1 MPSSERGCFSAA
13 LFFLCASATWQSSA
27 EFYSYWQTN
36 SARRLFMKKALCMLA
51 VMFALT
57 WASAQTSDAS
67 GQSSSS
73 SGDQATHKGM
83 HKGMHKG
90 GAGTLTGCLSGP
102 NDEGAYVLEHGSRKV
117 EVGGNDELSKHVG
130 HTVKLHGTWS
140 SGSAIGEK
148 ESSETKESS
157 EKSEGKEEKGERH
170 FKVTSIDHVS
180 DTCQAGAGAMG
191 GHKHKMG
198 NEKGGATP
206 QPSPS
211 PSPQ

>member
-1 MPSSERGCFSAA
+1 
-13 LFFLCASATWQSSA
+13 
-27 EFYSYWQTN
+27 
-36 SARRLFMKKALCMLA
+36 MKKVLCILA
-51 VMFALT
+51 VMFAVS
-57 WASAQTSDAS
+57 WASAQTS
-67 GQSSSS
+67 GSSDQTST
-73 SGDQATHKGM
+73 GGQATHKGM
-83 HKGMHKG
+83 HKGS
-90 GAGTLTGCLSGP
+90 AATLTGCLSGP

-140 SGSAIGEK
+140 TGSASGEK
-148 ESSETKESS
+148 ESSEKGEA
-157 EKSEGKEEKGERH
+157 KEEKGERH

-198 NEKGGATP
+198 TEKGGATP

>member
-1 MPSSERGCFSAA
+1 
-13 LFFLCASATWQSSA
+13 
-27 EFYSYWQTN
+27 
-36 SARRLFMKKALCMLA
+36 MKKVLCMLA
-51 VMFALT
+51 VMFALS
-57 WASAQTSDAS
+57 WASAQTTGSS

-83 HKGMHKG
+83 HKG
-90 GAGTLTGCLSGP
+90 GAATLTGCLSGP

-140 SGSAIGEK
+140 TESAIGEK
-148 ESSETKESS
+148 ESSEKGEA
-157 EKSEGKEEKGERH
+157 KEEKGEHRH
-170 FKVTSIDHVS
+170 FKVASIDHVS
-180 DTCQAGAGAMG
+180 DTCEKSAGGMA
-191 GHKHKMG
+191 GHKHKKG
-198 NEKGGATP
+198 ATEGGGAAP

>member
-1 MPSSERGCFSAA
+1 MRKV
-13 LFFLCASATWQSSA
+13 LCI
-27 EFYSYWQTN
+27 
-36 SARRLFMKKALCMLA
+36 LA
-51 VMFALT
+51 MTFVVS
-57 WASAQTSDAS
+57 WASAQTS
-67 GQSSSS
+67 GSS
-73 SGDQATHKGM
+73 DQTSTGNQAHKGM
-83 HKGMHKG
+83 HKGS
-90 GAGTLTGCLSGP
+90 AATLTGCLSGP
-102 NDEGAYVLEHGSRKV
+102 NDEGAYVLEHGSKKV

-140 SGSAIGEK
+140 TESAIGEK
-148 ESSETKESS
+148 ESSEKGEAKEG
-157 EKSEGKEEKGERH
+157 KEGKEEKGERH

-198 NEKGGATP
+198 TEKGGATA